1 MCSNMAMMVI
11 ILVTKS
17 TKFTFR
23 VNVIPQSDFGVK
35 VKV

>member
-1 MCSNMAMMVI
+1 MCSNMAVMVI
-11 ILVTKS
+11 ILVVKS
-17 TKFTFR
+17 TKFISR